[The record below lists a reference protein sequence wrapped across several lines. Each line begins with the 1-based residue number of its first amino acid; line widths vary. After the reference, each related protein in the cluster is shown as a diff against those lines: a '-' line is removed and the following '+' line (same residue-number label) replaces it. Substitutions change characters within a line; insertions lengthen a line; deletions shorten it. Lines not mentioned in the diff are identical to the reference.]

1 MNEDILLKIQDIVIQ
16 YVEIIT
22 KITKVSVDVINTNNI
37 RVAGTGIFSDI
48 INDSTKNKNYIEK
61 KVIETAKRHII
72 YNPREDDLCKLCT
85 NKDECRETFEIATP
99 IFLKN
104 EVIGVLSL
112 IATDMKQREILLSD
126 LDTYLDFVE
135 QISYFIEAKANE
147 YNETL
152 NKNKTIYALTNI
164 MNNVEQGV
172 IILDKVG
179 NIKNI
184 NDTALKQLK
193 ISNNVLEK
201 NLFIQATG
209 DTINGLN
216 EYSIK
221 IEDDDYVIIGNLYN
235 LDIDDSE
242 FSSVIVF
249 KEQGFVHS
257 DLYNMIPNINMVAVD
272 NIVGNSKETLDLKK
286 YIMKIAKSTSTVLI
300 TGESGTGKE
309 MIATAIW
316 KASNRKDKN
325 FVAINCAAIPE
336 TLLESE
342 LFGYVKGAFTGANH
356 GRIGKFEITS
366 DGTLFLDE
374 IGDMPIHLQTK
385 LLRVLQEKEITRI
398 GSNRQVKI
406 DTRIIAATNKDLKKL
421 IEENKFREDLYYRL
435 NVIPVETL
443 PLRERVDDIED
454 LTYMFIKRYTE
465 LFNKYFK
472 KIDNE
477 VMEFFKL
484 YYWKGNVRELENTI
498 EYVINMLDDNGIIT
512 MNMLPKSIIEEDS
525 NNEFNDNSI
534 NTLEY
539 LERNEIIKAIN
550 LYGDNTAG
558 KRLAAKKLGVSL
570 STLYRKTEKFL

>member
-1 MNEDILLKIQDIVIQ
+1 
-16 YVEIIT
+16 
-22 KITKVSVDVINTNNI
+22 
-37 RVAGTGIFSDI
+37 
-48 INDSTKNKNYIEK
+48 
-61 KVIETAKRHII
+61 
-72 YNPREDDLCKLCT
+72 
-85 NKDECRETFEIATP
+85 
-99 IFLKN
+99 
-104 EVIGVLSL
+104 
-112 IATDMKQREILLSD
+112 
-126 LDTYLDFVE
+126 
-135 QISYFIEAKANE
+135 
-147 YNETL
+147 
-152 NKNKTIYALTNI
+152 
-164 MNNVEQGV
+164 EQGV
-172 IILDKVG
+172 IILNKVG

-201 NLFIQATG
+201 RLFIQATG

-221 IEDDDYVIIGNLYN
+221 IEDEDYVIIGNLYN
-235 LDIDDSE
+235 LDIDDLE

-272 NIVGNSKETLDLKK
+272 NIIGKSKETLDLKE

-342 LFGYVKGAFTGANH
+342 LFGYVKGAFTGANQ

-385 LLRVLQEKEITRI
+385 LLRVLQEKEITRV

-406 DTRIIAATNKDLKKL
+406 QTRIIAATNKDLKKL

-465 LFNKYFK
+465 LFNKHFK
-472 KIDNE
+472 KIDSE

-498 EYVINMLDDNGIIT
+498 EYVINMLDDNGVIT

-539 LERNEIIKAIN
+539 LERNEIMKAISF
-550 LYGDNTAG
+550 YGDNTAG
-558 KRLAAKKLGVSL
+558 KKLAAKKLGVSL
-570 STLYRKTEKFL
+570 STLYRKIEKFL